1 MTIRLNAKKVNKLGA
16 KKLCV
21 SSGLYCRTQKLA

>member
-1 MTIRLNAKKVNKLGA
+1 MIIRLNAKKVNKLGA

-21 SSGLYCRTQKLA
+21 SSGLYCRTQM